1 MKRVT
6 ITLFSIAAIAT
17 ISQLKAQSLSPT
29 LNRQIVESGYLHRPL
44 PLDESRS
51 LETRGLAKDVVRSK
65 LLCTMENIEAW
76 QHTGIGSISHST
88 DHTVSGKGSLRIELP
103 HIVGDWENG
112 DHVNYGSSQTT
123 LQLGGA
129 DWRDYNRVM
138 FYVYPDCEGMDAMH
152 LNLYLY
158 NDGEQKI
165 PDEYGREGAH
175 EVHLINRTWNK
186 CYLEIGEM
194 PRDKVTH
201 LTIGNTAFGQGV
213 TMGDKMV
220 FHIDSLSLQQV
231 AGGEIASG
239 WTPAENRIVLSTT
252 GYDTADQKV
261 AVMNIAGAKRR
272 EPFEVVDNNN
282 KVAFAGR
289 TEEVETT
296 IGKFRIA
303 DFSAFESEGEYRLR
317 VAGVD
322 SDPFLIAAEGVWDSS
337 IWRILNFIFSER
349 CGYPVPGKHGVCH
362 TDLTIEHNGLS
373 MIYSGGWHDAG
384 DLSQQTLQSAEIVYA
399 LLETAEE
406 VKERNPELYRRLVE
420 EAEWG
425 LDFVLRTRFGDGYR
439 ATSAGMALWSD
450 GKLGNEDDTPAR
462 VQNNPFDN
470 FLHAGIAA
478 YAAMVLPEGGLRD
491 KMARTA
497 REDFGFAL
505 SEHQTTGYGNFI
517 HFWEHSYNTSESQ
530 YMATASWSASMLY
543 QLTGDESYADT
554 ARQMIEYVI
563 DCQQTEPIGKER
575 INGFFFRNTDRK
587 VVVHFN
593 HQSRDQIFAQALAE
607 IITSQPTHP
616 DNGKWRAA
624 AERYADYIKKIV
636 RYSEPY
642 GMMPSGIYL
651 IDEPD
656 DQESWDHQ
664 HLFPGEN
671 AKADFVEQLKNG
683 FQIDERHYL
692 RMFPVWYSFRGN
704 NAIIL
709 STGKGAAVLGKL
721 LGDEELLD
729 IARNQLQW
737 VVGKNP
743 FGQSLIYGEGSNYA
757 YQYSALLGQT
767 TGEIPVG
774 IQTRGN
780 EDVPYWP
787 QANNATYKEIW
798 MTSAAR
804 WLTLVSEFLND

>member
-1 MKRVT
+1 
-6 ITLFSIAAIAT
+6 
-17 ISQLKAQSLSPT
+17 
-29 LNRQIVESGYLHRPL
+29 
-44 PLDESRS
+44 
-51 LETRGLAKDVVRSK
+51 
-65 LLCTMENIEAW
+65 
-76 QHTGIGSISHST
+76 
-88 DHTVSGKGSLRIELP
+88 
-103 HIVGDWENG
+103 
-112 DHVNYGSSQTT
+112 
-123 LQLGGA
+123 
-129 DWRDYNRVM
+129 
-138 FYVYPDCEGMDAMH
+138 
-152 LNLYLY
+152 
-158 NDGEQKI
+158 
-165 PDEYGREGAH
+165 
-175 EVHLINRTWNK
+175 
-186 CYLEIGEM
+186 
-194 PRDKVTH
+194 
-201 LTIGNTAFGQGV
+201 
-213 TMGDKMV
+213 
-220 FHIDSLSLQQV
+220 
-231 AGGEIASG
+231 
-239 WTPAENRIVLSTT
+239 
-252 GYDTADQKV
+252 
-261 AVMNIAGAKRR
+261 
-272 EPFEVVDNNN
+272 
-282 KVAFAGR
+282 
-289 TEEVETT
+289 
-296 IGKFRIA
+296 
-303 DFSAFESEGEYRLR
+303 
-317 VAGVD
+317 
-322 SDPFLIAAEGVWDSS
+322 
-337 IWRILNFIFSER
+337 
-349 CGYPVPGKHGVCH
+349 
-362 TDLTIEHNGLS
+362 
-373 MIYSGGWHDAG
+373 
-384 DLSQQTLQSAEIVYA
+384 
-399 LLETAEE
+399 
-406 VKERNPELYRRLVE
+406 
-420 EAEWG
+420 

-491 KMARTA
+491 KMVRTA

-505 SEHQTTGYGNFI
+505 AEHQTNGYGNFI

-543 QLTGDESYADT
+543 RLTSEESYADT

-563 DCQQTEPIGKER
+563 DCQQTEPIGKEK

-607 IITSQPTHP
+607 IITTQPTHP

>member
-1 MKRVT
+1 MNRVAV
-6 ITLFSIAAIAT
+6 TLLSVATTLT
-17 ISQLKAQSLSPT
+17 ISSLQAQSLDPT

-51 LETRGLAKDVVRSK
+51 LETRGLAKEVVRSK
-65 LLCTMENIEAW
+65 SLCTMSNISAW
-76 QHTGIGSISHST
+76 KHTGIGNISHST
-88 DHTVSGKGSLRIELP
+88 RHTISGEGSLRIEIP
-103 HIVGDWENG
+103 HIVEEWENG
-112 DHVNYGSSQTT
+112 DHVNYGTSQTT

-138 FYVYPDCEGMDAMH
+138 FYVYPDCEGMDIMH

-175 EVHLINRTWNK
+175 EVHLVNRTWNK

-201 LTIGNTAFGQGV
+201 LTIGNTAFGQGL
-213 TMGDKMV
+213 TMGESMV

-239 WTPAENRIVLSTT
+239 WTPAPGRIVLSTT
-252 GYDTADQKV
+252 GYNTADQKI
-261 AVMNIAGAKRR
+261 AVMNIESASRR
-272 EPFEVVDNNN
+272 EPFSIIDNAGNTL
-282 KVAFAGR
+282 FSGR
-289 TEEVETT
+289 TEQTST
-296 IGKFRIA
+296 PIGTFRTADFSSFKSEGEFRLKVGDVVSDSFRIA
-303 DFSAFESEGEYRLR
+303 EEGL
-317 VAGVD
+317 
-322 SDPFLIAAEGVWDSS
+322 WDSG

-349 CGYPVPGKHGVCH
+349 CGYPVAGKHGTCH

-384 DLSQQTLQSAEIVYA
+384 DLSQQTLQSAEIVYSM
-399 LLETAEE
+399 LEVAEG
-406 VKERNPELYRRLVE
+406 VKERNPELYRRLIE

-439 ATSAGMALWSD
+439 ASSAGMALWSD
-450 GKLGNEDDTPAR
+450 GKLGDEDDTPAR

-478 YAAMVLPEGGLRD
+478 YAAMVYPESGMRD
-491 KMARTA
+491 KLVRTA
-497 REDFGFAL
+497 REDFDFAL
-505 SEHQTTGYGNFI
+505 TEHHTTGFGNFI
-517 HFWEHSYNTSESQ
+517 HFWEHTYNTSESQ
-530 YMATASWSASMLY
+530 YMATASWAASMLY
-543 QLTGDESYADT
+543 RLTGESRYADT
-554 ARQMIEYVI
+554 ARQMMDYVLA
-563 DCQQTEPIGKER
+563 CQQTAPIGKEK
-575 INGFFFRNTDRK
+575 INGFFFRNTDHK

-593 HQSRDQIFAQALAE
+593 HQSRDQIFAMALSE
-607 IITSQPTHP
+607 IITTQPSHP
-616 DNGKWRAA
+616 KSAEWKAA
-624 AERYADYIKKIV
+624 AERYGDYIKKTT
-636 RYSEPY
+636 RYSAPY
-642 GMMPSGIYL
+642 GMIPSGIYL
-651 IDEPD
+651 IDEPA

-664 HLFPGEN
+664 HLFPGES
-671 AKADFVEQLKNG
+671 AKEDFVEQLKNG
-683 FQIDERHYL
+683 FQIDDTHYL

-709 STGKGAAVLGKL
+709 ATGKGSAVLGKL
-721 LGDEELLD
+721 LDDKELLD
-729 IARNQLQW
+729 IAQNQLQW

-767 TGEIPVG
+767 VGEIPVG

-787 QANNATYKEIW
+787 QANNATYKEVW

-804 WLTLVSEFLND
+804 WLTLVSEFLY